1 MAFMTPPTFF
11 IALFFWEP
19 VSSYNIMIFCAV
31 AIAGFITQLCMAQ
44 SLKLSE
50 TTFVMPIQFTKLIW
64 LSVIGYLFFME
75 KPDVWTWI
83 GAIIIFSSVLFI
95 TYKEAINKNSLLK
108 SKKID
113 KLHTIY

>member
-1 MAFMTPPTFF
+1 
-11 IALFFWEP
+11 
-19 VSSYNIMIFCAV
+19 MIFCAV

-95 TYKEAINKNSLLK
+95 TYKEAINKNSLLQ

-113 KLHTIY
+113 KLHTLY